1 MRPRLSQC
9 NSRTIMS
16 VPVLI
21 YSSEI
26 PQLSMLEFRLGDVID
41 DHCIKCRR
49 ITNHSIVSIVTAKPA
64 KVRCRTCY
72 HDHDYRNE
80 EAPPSKKD
88 LKKAELFKEVLAAA
102 VPAPVAEADPEPVAE
117 PEAEPEPIEKP
128 KKAKAR
134 GKKA

>member
-1 MRPRLSQC
+1 
-9 NSRTIMS
+9 MS
-16 VPVLI
+16 
-21 YSSEI
+21 
-26 PQLSMLEFRLGDVID
+26 EFRLGDVID

-102 VPAPVAEADPEPVAE
+102 VPEAATEAVI
-117 PEAEPEPIEKP
+117 EAEPETAEKP
-128 KKAKAR
+128 KKGKAR

>member
-1 MRPRLSQC
+1 
-9 NSRTIMS
+9 MS
-16 VPVLI
+16 
-21 YSSEI
+21 
-26 PQLSMLEFRLGDVID
+26 EFRLGDVID

-102 VPAPVAEADPEPVAE
+102 SPAAIPADIPADIPEVVTEAE
-117 PEAEPEPIEKP
+117 PEAAEKP
-128 KKAKAR
+128 KKGKAR
-134 GKKA
+134 KKA